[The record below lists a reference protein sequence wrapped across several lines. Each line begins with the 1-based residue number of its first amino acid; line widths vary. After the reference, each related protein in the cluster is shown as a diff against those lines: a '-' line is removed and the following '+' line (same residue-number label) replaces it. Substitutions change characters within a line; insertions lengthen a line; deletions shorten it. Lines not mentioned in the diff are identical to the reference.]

1 MIVQK
6 LLPSL
11 EEDSRVPVQEIMV
24 ADSVVRSTIKEG
36 KFDKIQVL
44 LDVSPERGSR
54 SLNKDLFLLVKEGK
68 ISKGDGLKNSLNR
81 QALEMNIKGIFLSE
95 GSRIIGN

>member
-1 MIVQK
+1 MQK

-36 KFDKIQVL
+36 KFDKIQAL
-44 LDVSPERGSR
+44 LDVSPEPGSR
-54 SLNKDLFLLVKEGK
+54 SFNKDLFRLVKEGK
-68 ISKGDGLKNSLNR
+68 ISKGDALKNSPNR
-81 QALEMNIKGIFLSE
+81 QALEMNMKGIFLNE